1 MTYSI
6 SVSGTPE
13 YRAGGPNQET
23 VDDVREAR
31 VTETRVTETKDTP
44 PESARDQIIRAAARQ
59 FSVRPYHLVS
69 LDDILAE
76 AEVTKGAM
84 YFHFESKYALAVV
97 IIERYAELG
106 RTTVREQ
113 IHLQR
118 SALETLIDISYLM
131 AVQDVTQD
139 TARAGVH
146 LLDAIGRMDNLH
158 ANQMSDWITTFGDI
172 SRRAVEEGDIL
183 TGSDPLEIS
192 HLLVSLYAGLRQTTA
207 FQDAGTLLVSLE
219 KSWILVLPG
228 FVDPSRVAYFSQL
241 VRRRTRVA
249 LKKL

>member
-1 MTYSI
+1 MRDVNS
-6 SVSGTPE
+6 SG
-13 YRAGGPNQET
+13 
-23 VDDVREAR
+23 AR
-31 VTETRVTETKDTP
+31 VTETTHTP
-44 PESARDQIIRAAARQ
+44 PESAREQIIRAAARQ

-84 YFHFESKYALAVV
+84 YFHFKSKHALALA
-97 IIERYAELG
+97 IIERYTALG

-158 ANQMSDWITTFGDI
+158 ANQMSDWITTFADI
-172 SRRAVEEGDIL
+172 TRRAVDEGDIL
-183 TGSDPLEIS
+183 SGSDPLEIS
-192 HLLVSLYAGLRQTTA
+192 HLLVSLYTGLRQTTA

-228 FVDPSRVAYFSQL
+228 FVDPSRVPYFSQL

-249 LKKL
+249 LNKL